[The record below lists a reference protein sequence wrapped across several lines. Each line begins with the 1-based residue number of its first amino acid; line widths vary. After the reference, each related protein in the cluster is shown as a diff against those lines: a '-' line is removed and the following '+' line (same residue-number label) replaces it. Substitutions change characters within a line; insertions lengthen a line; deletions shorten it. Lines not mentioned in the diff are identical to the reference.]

1 MEHNLTLHIK
11 KFNDKLKIMNQSG
24 SRDLTLSAQEAR
36 GLQAD
41 IFELL
46 SMIARLSS
54 KPAANQED
62 PNKVIQV
69 VMSGGGFK

>member
-1 MEHNLTLHIK
+1 MDQNITLHIK

-24 SRDLTLSAQEAR
+24 ARDLSLTAQEAR

-41 IFELL
+41 IFDLL
-46 SMIARLSS
+46 TVIANRNTKS
-54 KPAANQED
+54 PPTED
-62 PNKVIQV
+62 PNRTVQV

>member
-1 MEHNLTLHIK
+1 
-11 KFNDKLKIMNQSG
+11 MNQSG

-46 SMIARLSS
+46 SMITQLS
-54 KPAANQED
+54 NNITTQED
-62 PNKVIQV
+62 SNKVIQV

>member
-1 MEHNLTLHIK
+1 MDHNLTLHIK

-54 KPAANQED
+54 KPTTQED
-62 PNKVIQV
+62 SNKVIQV

>member
-1 MEHNLTLHIK
+1 VNHNLTLHIK

-46 SMIARLSS
+46 SMITQLS
-54 KPAANQED
+54 NNITTQED
-62 PNKVIQV
+62 SNKVIQV

>member
-1 MEHNLTLHIK
+1 
-11 KFNDKLKIMNQSG
+11 MNQSG

-54 KPAANQED
+54 KPTTQED
-62 PNKVIQV
+62 SNKVIQV